1 MCLLR
6 FLAFLYSSV
15 SAFYGVWFIL
25 LLIEKLV
32 RQKSPNQLGDFCLG
46 TAKYAKEFYN
56 KCQIKKLI
64 KANLLKTRNLK
75 DFSDNGCRKLLSSLY
90 FESFGIK
97 AKGGAI
103 YRAIF

>member
-1 MCLLR
+1 MNIEGL
-6 FLAFLYSSV
+6 FLELP
-15 SAFYGVWFIL
+15 IDL
-25 LLIEKLV
+25 DTLNL
-32 RQKSPNQLGDFCLG
+32 LG

-75 DFSDNGCRKLLSSLY
+75 DFSDNSRHKLLSSLY